1 MKIAVAQFDI
11 TLADLPANIA
21 RVSEAIQRAGQK
33 EVGLLVVPECALTGY
48 GFTSRDEALRH
59 ALSTDDETFSQLA
72 TAAGA
77 AGLTLCVGTLIR
89 DADELFNSAF
99 LIDGTGV
106 LARYDKTHLP
116 GLGVD
121 QFVDRGR
128 GGMSVTEIA
137 GGVRVGMAICYDC
150 SFPEPM
156 RVLAL
161 GGADVIALPTNWPV
175 AAHRTAE
182 VIPAARSIE
191 NHVYFAAANRIG
203 RERGFTFGGQSSLH
217 GPDANVLAFA
227 GDGPE
232 MLIAQID
239 VSHARNKTIHR
250 PGGGHVIDR
259 MADRQPQFYASL
271 LEDL

>member
-1 MKIAVAQFDI
+1 MKIAVAQFDV
-11 TLADLPANIA
+11 TLADLPANLR
-21 RVSEAIQRAGQK
+21 RVTESIRQANRDG
-33 EVGLLVVPECALTGY
+33 VGLLVVPECALTGY
-48 GFTSRDEALRH
+48 GFTSRDEAIGH
-59 ALSTDDETFSQLA
+59 ALPTDHDAFSQLRQ
-72 TAAGA
+72 AAGA
-77 AGLTLCVGTLIR
+77 ADLTLCFGTLIR
-89 DADELFNSAF
+89 DADGLFNSAF

-116 GLGVD
+116 QLGVD
-121 QFVDRGR
+121 QFVDRGT
-128 GGMSVTEIA
+128 GEMSVTQIA

-156 RVLAL
+156 RVLTL
-161 GGADVIALPTNWPV
+161 KGADVIALPTNWPV

-203 RERGFTFGGQSSLH
+203 TERGFTFGGQSSLH
-217 GPDANVLAFA
+217 GPDAEVLGFA

-232 MLIAQID
+232 MLIAEID
-239 VSHARNKTIHR
+239 VLHARNKTIHR

-259 MADRQPQFYASL
+259 IADRQPQFYEKL
-271 LEDL
+271 IH